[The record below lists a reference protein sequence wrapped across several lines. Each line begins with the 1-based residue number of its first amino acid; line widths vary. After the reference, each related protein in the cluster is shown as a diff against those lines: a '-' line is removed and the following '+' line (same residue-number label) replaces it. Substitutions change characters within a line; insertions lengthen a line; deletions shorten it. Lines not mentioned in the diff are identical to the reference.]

1 MSLNLD
7 LPEVSLQ
14 LDLNYIFFPED
25 SKWCAAH
32 QETRYVC
39 TFMGYVNLE
48 HLIGEGRAGFF
59 HCEITIFFFVINN
72 YKSNL
77 WGDTS

>member
-14 LDLNYIFFPED
+14 LDLNYVFSPED
-25 SKWCAAH
+25 SKWYAAH

-39 TFMGYVNLE
+39 TFIGDVNLE
-48 HLIGEGRAGFF
+48 HLIGEGHAGFF
-59 HCEITIFFFVINN
+59 HCEITIFFFVI
-72 YKSNL
+72 YL
-77 WGDTS
+77 LQR